1 MIFQVP
7 FQYENLIIRIRQEN
21 KLKKVS
27 DAEEIIMSVIW
38 SNEEPMALD
47 EIRTKANATC
57 GKDWKPQ
64 TVSTFL
70 TRLCKKGFISS
81 ARKGRYH
88 FYTPLINRQEYVKVS
103 YDLLISRFY
112 HGNEGKMTS
121 EIKDL

>member
-1 MIFQVP
+1 M
-7 FQYENLIIRIRQEN
+7 
-21 KLKKVS
+21 KKVS

-38 SNEEPMALD
+38 SHEEPMALD

>member
-1 MIFQVP
+1 M
-7 FQYENLIIRIRQEN
+7 
-21 KLKKVS
+21 KKVS

-47 EIRTKANATC
+47 EIRTKANAAC

-81 ARKGRYH
+81 VRTAPEGQNWLYRNMRLTSRKPHWY
-88 FYTPLINRQEYVKVS
+88 
-103 YDLLISRFY
+103 
-112 HGNEGKMTS
+112 S
-121 EIKDL
+121 EDV